1 MSSFTDDIKS
11 PFRTGNSVGQLIVIN
26 ISGFLLLVIFQFILT
41 ISGFPPDE
49 SSSVFHNVVSWIAL
63 PMHFNELLYKPW
75 TFFTY
80 MFVHYSLWHIFGN
93 MLMLFVFGKIF
104 QEYASSK
111 RVFAVYMYG
120 ALIGAFLALITYQF
134 IPTFKLHAPA
144 DFMVGASAGVMAIV
158 LAAATLVPDYV
169 LHLLLIGPVRLK
181 YIALFV
187 VVMDLIGVTYFNNAG
202 GHLSHLGGALFGYVF
217 VAQMKNGKDLSS
229 GFNNLIFRLKKLF
242 KRGSKIKVVHKRSIS
257 DEEYN
262 LKRKIRQ
269 EEIDEILDKISSS
282 GYESL
287 TKKEKEILF
296 KASNENK

>member
-1 MSSFTDDIKS
+1 MSSFADDIKS
-11 PFRTGNSVGQLIVIN
+11 PFRTGNSVGQLLVIN
-26 ISGFLLLVIFQFILT
+26 ISVFLALVIFQFILT

-49 SSSVFHNVVSWIAL
+49 SSSIFHSVVSWIAV

-120 ALIGAFLALITYQF
+120 ALIGALLALITYQF

-187 VVMDLIGVTYFNNAG
+187 VVLDMIGVTYFDNAG

-217 VAQMKNGKDLSS
+217 VAQMKKGKDLSS
-229 GFNNLIFRLKKLF
+229 GFNSFIFRLKQLF
-242 KRGSKIKVVHKRSIS
+242 QRKSKIKVVHKRSIS

>member
-1 MSSFTDDIKS
+1 MSSFADDIKS
-11 PFRTGNSVGQLIVIN
+11 PFKNGNSIGQLMVIN
-26 ISGFLLLVIFQFILT
+26 VSVFLILVIFQFILT
-41 ISGFPPDE
+41 ISGLPPE
-49 SSSVFHNVVSWIAL
+49 QSTSVFHNIVSWIAVPL
-63 PMHFNELLYKPW
+63 DFKELLYKPW
-75 TFFTY
+75 TLLTY

-111 RVFAVYMYG
+111 RVLAVYIYG
-120 ALIGAFLALITYQF
+120 GLIGAVLALATYHI
-134 IPTFKLHAPA
+134 IPTFHQHAPA

-158 LAAATLVPDYV
+158 LASATLIPDYI
-169 LHLLLIGPVRLK
+169 LHLFILGPIRLK

-187 VVMDLIGVTYFNNAG
+187 VVMDLIGVTYFANAG
-202 GHLSHLGGALFGYVF
+202 GHLSHLGGALFGYIF
-217 VAQMKNGKDLSS
+217 VIQMKNGKDLSS
-229 GFNNLIFRLKKLF
+229 GFNNLVFRLKKIF
-242 KRGSKIKVVHKRSIS
+242 NRKSKIKVVHKRSVS

-296 KASNENK
+296 KASNESK

>member
-1 MSSFTDDIKS
+1 MSSFADDIKS
-11 PFRTGNSVGQLIVIN
+11 PFKTGNSVGQLLVIN
-26 ISGFLLLVIFQFILT
+26 IFIFLALVIFQFILT

-49 SSSVFHNVVSWIAL
+49 SSSIFHSVVSWIAV

-120 ALIGAFLALITYQF
+120 ALIGALLALITYQF

-158 LAAATLVPDYV
+158 LAAATLVPDYA
-169 LHLLLIGPVRLK
+169 LQLLLIGPVRLK

-187 VVMDLIGVTYFNNAG
+187 VVLDMIGVTYFDNAG

-217 VAQMKNGKDLSS
+217 VAQMKKGKDLSS
-229 GFNNLIFRLKKLF
+229 GFNSFIFRLKQLF
-242 KRGSKIKVVHKRSIS
+242 QRKSKIKVVHKRSIS

>member
-1 MSSFTDDIKS
+1 MSSFADDIKS
-11 PFRTGNSVGQLIVIN
+11 PFKTGNSIGQLMVIN
-26 ISGFLLLVIFQFILT
+26 VSVFLILVTFQFILT
-41 ISGFPPDE
+41 ISGFPPE
-49 SSSVFHNVVSWIAL
+49 QSTSVFHNIVSWIAVPL
-63 PMHFNELLYKPW
+63 NFKELLYKPW
-75 TFFTY
+75 TLLTY

-111 RVFAVYMYG
+111 RVLAVYIYG
-120 ALIGAFLALITYQF
+120 GLIGAVLALATYHI
-134 IPTFKLHAPA
+134 IPTFQQHAPA
-144 DFMVGASAGVMAIV
+144 DFMVGASAGVMAVV
-158 LAAATLVPDYV
+158 LASATLVPDYI
-169 LHLLLIGPVRLK
+169 LHLFILGPVRLK

-187 VVMDLIGVTYFNNAG
+187 VVMDLIGVTYFANAG
-202 GHLSHLGGALFGYVF
+202 GHISHLGGALFGYIF
-217 VAQMKNGKDLSS
+217 VMQMKQGKDLSS
-229 GFNNLIFRLKKLF
+229 GFNNLLYKLKKF
-242 KRGSKIKVVHKRSIS
+242 FSRKPKIKVVHKRSIS

-296 KASNENK
+296 KASNESK

>member
-1 MSSFTDDIKS
+1 M
-11 PFRTGNSVGQLIVIN
+11 VIN
-26 ISGFLLLVIFQFILT
+26 VSIFLVLIIFQFILT
-41 ISGFPPDE
+41 ISGLQPGE
-49 SSSVFHNVVSWIAL
+49 SSSMFHNVVSWIAIPL
-63 PMHFNELLYKPW
+63 ELRELLFKPW

-80 MFVHYSLWHIFGN
+80 MFVHYNLWHIFGN

-104 QEYASSK
+104 QDYASSK
-111 RVFAVYMYG
+111 RVWAVYVYG
-120 ALIGAFLALITYQF
+120 GLIGAALAIATYYL
-134 IPTFKLHAPA
+134 IPTFQQHAPA

-158 LAAATLVPDYV
+158 LAAATLVPDYA
-169 LHLLLIGPVRLK
+169 LHLIILGPVRLK
-181 YIALFV
+181 FIALFV
-187 VVMDLIGVTYFNNAG
+187 VVMDLIGITYFANAG
-202 GHLSHLGGALFGYVF
+202 GHISHLGGALFGYIF
-217 VAQMKNGKDLSS
+217 VMQMKKGTDLSL
-229 GFNNLIFRLKKLF
+229 GFNNLIFRLKQLF
-242 KRGSKIKVVHKRSIS
+242 RRRSKIKVVHKRSVS

>member
-11 PFRTGNSVGQLIVIN
+11 PFRTGNSVGQLLVIN
-26 ISGFLLLVIFQFILT
+26 ISVFLALVIFQFILT

-49 SSSVFHNVVSWIAL
+49 SSSFFHNVVSWIAL

-120 ALIGAFLALITYQF
+120 ALIGALLALITYQF

-181 YIALFV
+181 HIALFV
-187 VVMDLIGVTYFNNAG
+187 VVMDLIGVTYFDNAG

-217 VAQMKNGKDLSS
+217 VVQMKIGKDLSS
-229 GFNNLIFRLKKLF
+229 GFNNLIFSVKQLF
-242 KRGSKIKVVHKRSIS
+242 RRKSKIKVVHKRSLS

>member
-1 MSSFTDDIKS
+1 MSSFADDIKS
-11 PFRTGNSVGQLIVIN
+11 PFKTGNSVGQLLVIN
-26 ISGFLLLVIFQFILT
+26 IFIFLALVIFQFILT

-49 SSSVFHNVVSWIAL
+49 SSSIFHSVVSWIAV

-93 MLMLFVFGKIF
+93 MLMLFVFGNIF

-120 ALIGAFLALITYQF
+120 ALIGALLALITYQF

-187 VVMDLIGVTYFNNAG
+187 VVLDMIGVTYFDNAG

-217 VAQMKNGKDLSS
+217 VAQMKKGKDLSS
-229 GFNNLIFRLKKLF
+229 GFNSFIFRLKQLF
-242 KRGSKIKVVHKRSIS
+242 QRKSKIKVVHKRSIS

>member
-1 MSSFTDDIKS
+1 MSSFADDIKS
-11 PFRTGNSVGQLIVIN
+11 PFKTGNSVGQLLVIN
-26 ISGFLLLVIFQFILT
+26 IFIFLALVIFQFILT

-49 SSSVFHNVVSWIAL
+49 SSSIFHSVVSWIAV

-120 ALIGAFLALITYQF
+120 ALIGALLALITYQF

-158 LAAATLVPDYV
+158 LAAATLVPDYA
-169 LHLLLIGPVRLK
+169 LQLLLIGPVRLK

-187 VVMDLIGVTYFNNAG
+187 VVLDMIGVTYFDNAG

-217 VAQMKNGKDLSS
+217 VAQMKKGKDLSS
-229 GFNNLIFRLKKLF
+229 GFNSFIFRLKQLF
-242 KRGSKIKVVHKRSIS
+242 QRKSKIKVVHKRSIS

-296 KASNENK
+296 KASNENN

>member
-1 MSSFTDDIKS
+1 MSTFADDIKS
-11 PFRTGNSVGQLIVIN
+11 PFKTGNSVGQLIVIN
-26 ISGFLLLVIFQFILT
+26 ASVFLVLVTFQFILT
-41 ISGFPPDE
+41 ISGFSPDE
-49 SSSVFHNVVSWIAL
+49 SSSFFHNVVSWIAVPL
-63 PMHFNELLYKPW
+63 ALKELLYKPW
-75 TFFTY
+75 TLFTY
-80 MFVHYSLWHIFGN
+80 MFTHYSLWHIFGN
-93 MLMLFVFGKIF
+93 MIMLFIFGKIF

-111 RVFAVYMYG
+111 RVLAVYIYG
-120 ALIGAFLALITYQF
+120 GLIGAFLALATYQI
-134 IPTFKLHAPA
+134 IPTFHQHAPA

-158 LAAATLVPDYV
+158 LAAATLVPDFV

-187 VVMDLIGVTYFNNAG
+187 VVLDLIGVTYFDNAG

-217 VAQMKNGKDLSS
+217 VVQMKKGKDLSS
-229 GFNNLIFRLKKLF
+229 GFNNLIFYVKQLFRKK
-242 KRGSKIKVVHKRSIS
+242 SKIKVVHKRSLS

-296 KASNENK
+296 KASNEKK

>member
-1 MSSFTDDIKS
+1 MSSFADDIKS
-11 PFRTGNSVGQLIVIN
+11 PFRTGNSVGQLLVIN
-26 ISGFLLLVIFQFILT
+26 ISVFLALVIFQFILT

-49 SSSVFHNVVSWIAL
+49 SSSIFHSVVSWIAV

-93 MLMLFVFGKIF
+93 MLMLFVFGNIF

-120 ALIGAFLALITYQF
+120 ALIGALLALITYQF

-187 VVMDLIGVTYFNNAG
+187 VVLDMIGVTYFDNAG

-217 VAQMKNGKDLSS
+217 VAQMKKGKDLSS
-229 GFNNLIFRLKKLF
+229 GFNSFIFRLKQLF
-242 KRGSKIKVVHKRSIS
+242 QRKSKIKVVHKRSIS

>member
-26 ISGFLLLVIFQFILT
+26 VSVFLALVIFQFILT

-49 SSSVFHNVVSWIAL
+49 SSFVFHSVVSWIAL

-80 MFVHYSLWHIFGN
+80 MFVHYSLWHVFGN

-120 ALIGAFLALITYQF
+120 ALIGGLLALVTYQF

-187 VVMDLIGVTYFNNAG
+187 VVLDLIGVTYFDNAG
-202 GHLSHLGGALFGYVF
+202 GHLSHLGGSLFGYVF
-217 VAQMKNGKDLSS
+217 VAQMKKGKDLSS
-229 GFNNLIFRLKKLF
+229 GFNNLIFRLKKIF
-242 KRGSKIKVVHKRSIS
+242 NRRSKIKVVHKRSVS

-262 LKRKIRQ
+262 LRRKIRQ

>member
-1 MSSFTDDIKS
+1 MSSFADDIKS

-26 ISGFLLLVIFQFILT
+26 VSVFLVLVVFQFILT
-41 ISGFPPDE
+41 ISGFPPE
-49 SSSVFHNVVSWIAL
+49 EGASIFQGVVRWIAL
-63 PMHFNELLYKPW
+63 PMHFHEMLYKPW

-104 QEYASSK
+104 QDYASSK
-111 RVFAVYMYG
+111 RVFAVYIYG
-120 ALIGAFLALITYQF
+120 ALIGALLALITYQF

-169 LHLLLIGPVRLK
+169 LHLILIGPVRLK
-181 YIALFV
+181 LIALFV
-187 VVMDLIGVTYFNNAG
+187 VVLDLIGVTYYDNAG

-217 VAQMKNGKDLSS
+217 VAQMKKGKDLSS
-229 GFNNLIFRLKKLF
+229 GFNNLIFRLKKIF
-242 KRGSKIKVVHKRSIS
+242 NRRSKIKVVHKRSVS

-262 LKRKIRQ
+262 MKRKIRQ

>member
-1 MSSFTDDIKS
+1 MSSFADDIKS
-11 PFRTGNSVGQLIVIN
+11 PFKTGNSVGQLLVIN
-26 ISGFLLLVIFQFILT
+26 ISVFLALVIFQFILT

-49 SSSVFHNVVSWIAL
+49 SSSVFHSVVSWIAV

-120 ALIGAFLALITYQF
+120 ALIGALLALITYQF
-134 IPTFKLHAPA
+134 IPTFKLYAPA

-187 VVMDLIGVTYFNNAG
+187 VVLDMIGVTYFDNAG

-217 VAQMKNGKDLSS
+217 VAQMKKGKDLSS
-229 GFNNLIFRLKKLF
+229 GFNSFIFRLKQLF
-242 KRGSKIKVVHKRSIS
+242 QRKSKIKVVHKRSVS

>member
-1 MSSFTDDIKS
+1 MSSFFDDIKS

-26 ISGFLLLVIFQFILT
+26 VSIFLVLVIFQFILT
-41 ISGFPPDE
+41 ISGFPPEE
-49 SSSVFHNVVSWIAL
+49 SSSIFHSVVSWIAV

-120 ALIGAFLALITYQF
+120 ALIGALLALITYQF

-181 YIALFV
+181 HIALFV
-187 VVMDLIGVTYFNNAG
+187 VVLDLIGVTYFDNAG
-202 GHLSHLGGALFGYVF
+202 GHLSHLGGALFGYAF
-217 VAQMKNGKDLSS
+217 VTQMKKGKDLSA
-229 GFNNLIFRLKKLF
+229 GFNNFIFRLKQLF
-242 KRGSKIKVVHKRSIS
+242 KRKSKIKVVHKRSVS

-269 EEIDEILDKISSS
+269 EEIDEVLDKISSS

>member
-1 MSSFTDDIKS
+1 MSSFADDIKS
-11 PFRTGNSVGQLIVIN
+11 PFKTGNSVGQLLVIN
-26 ISGFLLLVIFQFILT
+26 IFIFLALVIFQFILT

-49 SSSVFHNVVSWIAL
+49 SSSIFHSVVSWIAV

-120 ALIGAFLALITYQF
+120 ALIGALLALITYQF

-187 VVMDLIGVTYFNNAG
+187 VVLDMIGVTYFDNAG

-217 VAQMKNGKDLSS
+217 VAQMKKWKDLSS
-229 GFNNLIFRLKKLF
+229 GFNTLFFRLKKLF
-242 KRGSKIKVVHKRSIS
+242 SRKSKIKVVHKRSVS

-296 KASNENK
+296 KASNENN

>member
-1 MSSFTDDIKS
+1 MSSFADDIKS

-26 ISGFLLLVIFQFILT
+26 VSVFLVLVVFQFILT
-41 ISGFPPDE
+41 ISGFPPE
-49 SSSVFHNVVSWIAL
+49 VGASIFQGVVRWIAL
-63 PMHFNELLYKPW
+63 PMHFHEMLYKPW

-104 QEYASSK
+104 QDYASSK
-111 RVFAVYMYG
+111 RVFAVYIYG
-120 ALIGAFLALITYQF
+120 ALIGALLALITYQF

-169 LHLLLIGPVRLK
+169 LHLILIGPVRLK
-181 YIALFV
+181 LIALFV
-187 VVMDLIGVTYFNNAG
+187 VVLDLIGVTYYDNAG

-217 VAQMKNGKDLSS
+217 VAQMKKGKDLSS
-229 GFNNLIFRLKKLF
+229 GFNNLIFRLKKIF
-242 KRGSKIKVVHKRSIS
+242 NRRSKIKVVHKRSVS

-262 LKRKIRQ
+262 MKRKIRQ

-282 GYESL
+282 GDESL

>member
-1 MSSFTDDIKS
+1 MSSFADDIKS
-11 PFRTGNSVGQLIVIN
+11 PFKTGNSVGQLIVIN
-26 ISGFLLLVIFQFILT
+26 VSVFMVLVIFQFILT

-49 SSSVFHNVVSWIAL
+49 SSSVFHRAVSWIAL

-75 TFFTY
+75 TFITY

-120 ALIGAFLALITYQF
+120 ALIGALLALVTYQF

-169 LHLLLIGPVRLK
+169 LHLLLIGQVRLK

-187 VVMDLIGVTYFNNAG
+187 VVLDMIGVTYFNNAG
-202 GHLSHLGGALFGYVF
+202 GHISHLGGALFGYVF
-217 VAQMKNGKDLSS
+217 VAQMKKGTDLSS
-229 GFNNLIFRLKKLF
+229 GFNNLTFRLKKIF
-242 KRGSKIKVVHKRSIS
+242 NRKSKIKVVHKRSIS

>member
-1 MSSFTDDIKS
+1 MSSFADDIKS
-11 PFRTGNSVGQLIVIN
+11 PFRTGNSVGQLLVIN
-26 ISGFLLLVIFQFILT
+26 ISVFLALVIFQFILT

-49 SSSVFHNVVSWIAL
+49 SSSIFHSVVSWIAV

-120 ALIGAFLALITYQF
+120 ALIGALLALITYQF

-158 LAAATLVPDYV
+158 LAAATLVPDYA
-169 LHLLLIGPVRLK
+169 LQLLLIGPVRLK

-187 VVMDLIGVTYFNNAG
+187 VVLDMIGVTYFDNAG

-217 VAQMKNGKDLSS
+217 VAQMKKGKDLSS
-229 GFNNLIFRLKKLF
+229 GFNSFIFRLKQLF
-242 KRGSKIKVVHKRSIS
+242 QRKSKIKVVHKRSIS